1 MRRWRMILCEHTTT
15 KHIFWQHN
23 NAYARAYSAYRKID
37 LQNGHGNANM
47 LRGVQL
53 AYYDGCNTRREYT
66 TPTTMPSVLIKTYG
80 CQMNERDT
88 EQVLSMFLAGGYDI
102 TTNEDEADV
111 ILINTCSVREKAELK
126 ALGKMGLLCARPTAK
141 PWVVYGFMGCMSQ
154 SRSNSLFRDIA
165 RLDIVT
171 GTHQYHNVYKL
182 CNRLLR
188 NRLAQNI
195 TEPIKRG
202 ARICAVEHEEGFQN
216 AIKDHL
222 PPSGNCTAFVSIM
235 QGCDMR
241 CSYCIVPSTRGE
253 ECSRPMNDILTEA
266 RELVDRGVK
275 EITLLGQIVNR
286 YGREEPIING
296 RGAFVRL
303 LEALHEIDGLERIRF
318 TSPHPIGFRQDLV
331 NAYTYLP
338 KLCSH
343 IHFPMQSGSDRIL
356 KLMLRPYKNE
366 KYLKLCEDMREARP
380 DLAIT
385 TDIIVGFPGE
395 THEDYLQTKAAVER
409 IQFDNAFIFQY
420 SPRKDTLAA
429 AMADQICLRVK
440 EERNHDLLE
449 CVNRIATARNQAL
462 VGTTQ
467 TILVEGPSKNNPD
480 RLQGR
485 TSQNKPV
492 IIDGGSA
499 QVGTIVPVT
508 ITECTG
514 FTLYANVQQ

>member
-1 MRRWRMILCEHTTT
+1 
-15 KHIFWQHN
+15 
-23 NAYARAYSAYRKID
+23 
-37 LQNGHGNANM
+37 
-47 LRGVQL
+47 
-53 AYYDGCNTRREYT
+53 
-66 TPTTMPSVLIKTYG
+66 MPSVLIKTYG
-80 CQMNERDT
+80 CQMNERDS
-88 EQVLSMFLAGGYDI
+88 EQVASMFLAGGYEL
-102 TTNEDEADV
+102 TRDEAQADV

-141 PWVVYGFMGCMSQ
+141 PWVVYGFMGCMCQ
-154 SRSNSLFRDIA
+154 SRAASLFREVP

-171 GTHQYHNVYKL
+171 GTQQYHNVYRL

-188 NRLAQNI
+188 SRLGQAEF
-195 TEPIKRG
+195 EPIRRG
-202 ARICAVEHEEGFQN
+202 AHICATQQEEGFQN
-216 AIKDHL
+216 AIRDHL
-222 PPSGNCTAFVSIM
+222 PPAGNCTAFVSIM
-235 QGCDMR
+235 QGCEMR
-241 CSYCIVPSTRGE
+241 CSYCIVPSTRGS
-253 ECSRPMNDILTEA
+253 ECSRPEADILQEV

-275 EITLLGQIVNR
+275 EVTLLGQIVNR
-286 YGREEPIING
+286 YGKDEPVIDG

-303 LEALHEIDGLERIRF
+303 LEKLNDMDGLERIRF

-356 KLMLRPYKNE
+356 QLMRRPYKNE
-366 KYLKLCEDMREARP
+366 KYLRLCEAMREARP

-395 THEDYLQTKAAVER
+395 THEDYLETKAAVER
-409 IQFDNAFIFQY
+409 IQFDNAFVFQY
-420 SPRKDTLAA
+420 SPRRDTVAA
-429 AMADQICLRVK
+429 AMENQICLRVK

-449 CVNRIATARNQAL
+449 TVNRIAVARNQAL
-462 VGTTQ
+462 VGTEQ

-492 IIDGGSA
+492 IIPGGTA
-499 QVGTIVPVT
+499 EIGTLVPVR
-508 ITECTG
+508 IAECTG
-514 FTLYANVQQ
+514 FTLYGEVV

>member
-1 MRRWRMILCEHTTT
+1 
-15 KHIFWQHN
+15 
-23 NAYARAYSAYRKID
+23 
-37 LQNGHGNANM
+37 
-47 LRGVQL
+47 
-53 AYYDGCNTRREYT
+53 
-66 TPTTMPSVLIKTYG
+66 MPSVLIKTYG
-80 CQMNERDT
+80 CQMNERDS
-88 EQVLSMFLAGGYDI
+88 EQVASMFLAGGYEL
-102 TTNEDEADV
+102 TKSEAEADV

-141 PWVVYGFMGCMSQ
+141 PWVEYGFMGCMCR
-154 SRSNSLFRDIA
+154 SRAAFLFRDVP

-171 GTHQYHNVYKL
+171 GTQQYHNVYKL

-188 NRLAQNI
+188 SRLGQPGF
-195 TEPIKRG
+195 EPIRKG
-202 ARICAVEHEEGFQN
+202 AHICATQQEEGFQN
-216 AIKDHL
+216 EIRDHL
-222 PPSGNCTAFVSIM
+222 PPAGNCTAFVSIM
-235 QGCDMR
+235 QGCEMR
-241 CSYCIVPSTRGE
+241 CSYCIVPSTRGS
-253 ECSRPMNDILTEA
+253 ECSRPEADILKEV

-275 EITLLGQIVNR
+275 EVTLLGQIVNR
-286 YGREEPIING
+286 YGKDEPIIDG

-303 LEALHEIDGLERIRF
+303 LEKLNDMDGLERIRF

-356 KLMLRPYKNE
+356 QLMRRPYKNE
-366 KYLKLCEDMREARP
+366 KYLRLCEAMREARP

-395 THEDYLQTKAAVER
+395 THEDYLETKAAVER
-409 IQFDNAFIFQY
+409 IQFDNAFVFQY
-420 SPRKDTLAA
+420 SPRRDTVAA
-429 AMADQICLRVK
+429 AMDNQICLRVK

-449 CVNRIATARNQAL
+449 AVNRIAVARNQAL
-462 VGTTQ
+462 VGTQQ

-492 IIDGGSA
+492 IIPGGTA
-499 QVGTIVPVT
+499 EVGTLVPVR
-508 ITECTG
+508 ISECTG
-514 FTLYANVQQ
+514 FTLYGEVV

>member
-1 MRRWRMILCEHTTT
+1 
-15 KHIFWQHN
+15 
-23 NAYARAYSAYRKID
+23 
-37 LQNGHGNANM
+37 
-47 LRGVQL
+47 
-53 AYYDGCNTRREYT
+53 
-66 TPTTMPSVLIKTYG
+66 MPSVLIKTYG
-80 CQMNERDT
+80 CQMNERDS
-88 EQVLSMFLAGGYDI
+88 EQVASMFLAGGYEL
-102 TTNEDEADV
+102 TKSEAEADV

-141 PWVVYGFMGCMSQ
+141 PWVVYGFMGCMCQ
-154 SRSNSLFRDIA
+154 SRVASLFRDVP

-171 GTHQYHNVYKL
+171 GTQQYHNVYKL

-188 NRLAQNI
+188 SRLGQPEF
-195 TEPIKRG
+195 EPLRKG
-202 ARICAVEHEEGFQN
+202 AHICATQQEEGFQN
-216 AIKDHL
+216 EIRDHL
-222 PPSGNCTAFVSIM
+222 PPAGNCTAFVSIM
-235 QGCDMR
+235 QGCEMR
-241 CSYCIVPSTRGE
+241 CSYCIVPSTRGS
-253 ECSRPMNDILTEA
+253 ECSRPEADILKEV

-275 EITLLGQIVNR
+275 EVTLLGQIVNR
-286 YGREEPIING
+286 YGKDEPIIDG

-303 LEALHEIDGLERIRF
+303 LEKLNDMDGLERIRF

-356 KLMLRPYKNE
+356 QLMRRPYKNE
-366 KYLKLCEDMREARP
+366 KYLRLCEAMREARP

-395 THEDYLQTKAAVER
+395 THEDYLETKAAVER
-409 IQFDNAFIFQY
+409 IQFDNAFVFQY
-420 SPRKDTLAA
+420 SPRRDTVAA
-429 AMADQICLRVK
+429 AMENQICLRVK

-449 CVNRIATARNQAL
+449 AVNRIAVARNQAL
-462 VGTTQ
+462 VGTQQ

-492 IIDGGSA
+492 IIPGGSA
-499 QVGTIVPVT
+499 EVGSLVPVR
-508 ITECTG
+508 ISECTG
-514 FTLYANVQQ
+514 FTLYGEVV

>member
-1 MRRWRMILCEHTTT
+1 
-15 KHIFWQHN
+15 
-23 NAYARAYSAYRKID
+23 
-37 LQNGHGNANM
+37 
-47 LRGVQL
+47 
-53 AYYDGCNTRREYT
+53 
-66 TPTTMPSVLIKTYG
+66 MPSVLIKTYG
-80 CQMNERDT
+80 CQMNERDS
-88 EQVLSMFLAGGYDI
+88 EQVASMFLAGGYEL
-102 TTNEDEADV
+102 TKDEAQADV

-141 PWVVYGFMGCMSQ
+141 PWVVYGFMGCMCQ
-154 SRSNSLFRDIA
+154 SRAASLFRDVP

-171 GTHQYHNVYKL
+171 GTQQYHNVYKL

-188 NRLAQNI
+188 SRLGQPEF
-195 TEPIKRG
+195 EPIRRG
-202 ARICAVEHEEGFQN
+202 AHICATQQEEGFQN
-216 AIKDHL
+216 AIRDHL
-222 PPSGNCTAFVSIM
+222 PPAGNCTAFVSIM
-235 QGCDMR
+235 QGCEMR
-241 CSYCIVPSTRGE
+241 CSYCIVPSTRGS
-253 ECSRPMNDILTEA
+253 ECSRPEADILQEV

-275 EITLLGQIVNR
+275 EVTLLGQIVNR
-286 YGREEPIING
+286 YGKDEPVIDG

-303 LEALHEIDGLERIRF
+303 LEKLNDMDGLERIRF

-356 KLMLRPYKNE
+356 QLMRRPYKNE
-366 KYLKLCEDMREARP
+366 KYLRLCESMREARP

-395 THEDYLQTKAAVER
+395 THEDYLETKAAVER
-409 IQFDNAFIFQY
+409 IQFDNAFVFQY
-420 SPRKDTLAA
+420 SPRRDTVAA
-429 AMADQICLRVK
+429 AMENQICLRVK

-449 CVNRIATARNQAL
+449 TVNRIAVARNQAL
-462 VGTTQ
+462 VGTEQ

-492 IIDGGSA
+492 IIPGGTA
-499 QVGTIVPVT
+499 ETGTLVPVR
-508 ITECTG
+508 ISECTG
-514 FTLYANVQQ
+514 FTLYGEVV

>member
-1 MRRWRMILCEHTTT
+1 
-15 KHIFWQHN
+15 
-23 NAYARAYSAYRKID
+23 
-37 LQNGHGNANM
+37 
-47 LRGVQL
+47 
-53 AYYDGCNTRREYT
+53 
-66 TPTTMPSVLIKTYG
+66 MPSVLIKTYG
-80 CQMNERDT
+80 CQMNERDS
-88 EQVLSMFLAGGYDI
+88 EQVASMFLSGGYEL
-102 TTNEDEADV
+102 TKDESQADV

-141 PWVVYGFMGCMSQ
+141 PWVVYGFMGCMCQ
-154 SRSNSLFRDIA
+154 SRAASLFRDVP

-171 GTHQYHNVYKL
+171 GTQQYHNVYKL

-188 NRLAQNI
+188 SRLGQPDF
-195 TEPIKRG
+195 EPIRRG
-202 ARICAVEHEEGFQN
+202 AHICATQQEEGFQN
-216 AIKDHL
+216 EIRDHL

-235 QGCDMR
+235 QGCEMR
-241 CSYCIVPSTRGE
+241 CSYCIVPSTRGA
-253 ECSRPMNDILTEA
+253 ECSRPEADILQEV

-275 EITLLGQIVNR
+275 EVTLLGQIVNR
-286 YGREEPIING
+286 YGKDEPVING

-303 LEALHEIDGLERIRF
+303 LEKLNDMDGLERIRF

-356 KLMLRPYKNE
+356 QLMRRPYKNE
-366 KYLKLCEDMREARP
+366 KYLGLCEAMREARP

-395 THEDYLQTKAAVER
+395 THEDYLETKAAVER
-409 IQFDNAFIFQY
+409 IQFDNAFVFQY
-420 SPRKDTLAA
+420 SPRRDTVAA
-429 AMADQICLRVK
+429 AMENQICLRVK

-449 CVNRIATARNQAL
+449 AVNRIAVARNQAL
-462 VGTTQ
+462 VGTNQ

-492 IIDGGSA
+492 IIPGNTA
-499 QVGTIVPVT
+499 EVGTLVPVR

-514 FTLYANVQQ
+514 FTLYGEVK